1 MKGMAYGA
9 FALGILLFAAV
20 ILYVGADDVAAALVS
35 GGWALPAI
43 VACHILPLA
52 IDAQAWRLLFERG
65 LRPGLARACALR
77 WVCEAVNNLLP
88 VAQLGGE
95 FARARLAARG
105 GVSLSAA
112 GAVGTADVTLGA
124 LTQVPFALVGLMG
137 LAVVSANDHGYVLW
151 ALGGGLGVLTAL
163 VLAFVRLQ
171 QAGPG
176 RIAMGLVRRLRPG
189 AVRAPDPA
197 ALDREIGAVYAR
209 RGPLALA
216 AFWRFAAWL
225 AGAGEIWL
233 ALHFLGSPI
242 SVPEAIVLESVLQLV
257 RSVAFLV
264 PAALGVQEGA
274 LVLLASAFGF
284 SPEIGLAVSLLRRG
298 RDVVLG
304 VPGLVFWQMAEGA
317 RLRSRLRS

>member
-1 MKGMAYGA
+1 MKRLAYGA
-9 FALGILLFAAV
+9 FALGIVLFAAI
-20 ILYVGADDVAAALVS
+20 ILYVGAGDVAAALVS

-43 VACHILPLA
+43 VAWHIWPLA
-52 IDAQAWRLLFERG
+52 IDAQAWRLLFARG
-65 LRPGLARACALR
+65 LRPDLARACALR

-105 GVSLSAA
+105 AISLSAA
-112 GAVGTADVTLGA
+112 GAAGTADVTLGA
-124 LTQVPFALVGLMG
+124 LTQVPFALVGLAG
-137 LAVVSANDHGYVLW
+137 LAVVSTSEQGYVLW
-151 ALGGGLGVLTAL
+151 TLGVGLGALTVL
-163 VLAFVRLQ
+163 VLAFVRFQ

-176 RIAMGLVRRLRPG
+176 QIAMELFRRFRPG
-189 AVRAPDPA
+189 AARTADPA
-197 ALDREIGAVYAR
+197 ALDREIGALYAR

-216 AFWRFAAWL
+216 AFWRLAAWF

-304 VPGLVFWQMAEGA
+304 VPGLVFWQMAEGVRLRA
-317 RLRSRLRS
+317 RL